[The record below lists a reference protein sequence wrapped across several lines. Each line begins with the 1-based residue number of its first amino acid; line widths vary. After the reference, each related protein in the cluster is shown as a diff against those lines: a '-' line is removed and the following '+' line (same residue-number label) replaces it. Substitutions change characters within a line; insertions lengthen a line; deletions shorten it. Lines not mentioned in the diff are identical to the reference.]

1 MVAWL
6 LSTFG
11 FGGPL
16 EKTLEVKP
24 CWSLE
29 YDVVLCGWAL
39 RPFVSRG
46 TPLNRLPSL
55 RGWSWLDTETGSART
70 RTPSALHHTL
80 TLTLGFRSANVK

>member
-16 EKTLEVKP
+16 EKTLEVNLAGA
-24 CWSLE
+24 WDLTWHSE
-29 YDVVLCGWAL
+29 VWH
-39 RPFVSRG
+39 PFLLPRG
-46 TPLNRLPSL
+46 LPLNRLPSL